1 MQIQAT
7 KASYATSLK
16 NLEQISEEI
25 HKTRGDLP
33 GVREPGVGAELCTD
47 DDDDDTSMSS
57 RGGRHGCSSYFHN
70 SLKNPIKDL
79 NNLPITDLMA
89 QYENDF
95 SLETVSLDTTSM
107 LSEDKDDDY
116 DDNIVGG
123 SGGGG
128 GGDSMT
134 PASLVGCSDRDQ
146 LVHHQQHELNLEELR
161 QRVKVLA
168 ARPLEGKFYD
178 LSI

>member
-1 MQIQAT
+1 
-7 KASYATSLK
+7 
-16 NLEQISEEI
+16 
-25 HKTRGDLP
+25 
-33 GVREPGVGAELCTD
+33 
-47 DDDDDTSMSS
+47 MSS
-57 RGGRHGCSSYFHN
+57 RGGRHGGSSYFN

-116 DDNIVGG
+116 DDNMVGS

-128 GGDSMT
+128 GESMT
-134 PASLVGCSDRDQ
+134 PASLLGCSDNDQ
-146 LVHHQQHELNLEELR
+146 FVPHQHELNLEELR

-168 ARPLEGKFYD
+168 ARPLEGNFGE
-178 LSI
+178 LLI